1 MNDINGSSDLNENKS
16 ADNANNLQAAMNP
29 QQAPPAQPSQP
40 AQNDYSQYSYNYDPT
55 AAPAAYKKPM
65 PAWVIPTIVIAAIL
79 IAAAAVCMIIPSVR
93 NSLKLAFSSP
103 EKYYAEAERKSV
115 SDLSDSVYAVFS
127 SMKEDQNEQSIRN
140 ISEKT
145 TMKFTFGDPVTDALG
160 DYKDILKNV
169 SLSGDFTVKGDNSHI
184 YLDLLLNDTSII
196 SADVFADTA
205 ANTGYLSFPEL
216 SDKYYKSELNSS
228 DTVKS
233 SSENDVSL
241 FDCDSITQERLD
253 SISQRY
259 IGIYL
264 DAVSDKIVMDKKSTC
279 TLGNVSCPAVK
290 VTISLTEAEYL
301 ELVRSVTD
309 ALKSDEDIIAIAED
323 MGSRR
328 EDYIAQIDEF
338 VSDMNLTASDENMF
352 DITIYIG
359 TDGNIIGRTFTKS
372 DSVISFVNIS
382 DDDSFASE
390 TKLIFSDKTGMELMI
405 KGSIGGTTLNG
416 TADLTIYENDDDDT
430 VKSYSAR
437 MQFEDV
443 KYDILES
450 RTYGGKFT
458 FTSPDL
464 DKLEIVM
471 TVDGNENTSTVSAD
485 ISYEGKKYLSVLT
498 DTQKQEAAEEIVF
511 PSDDVCT
518 EEPTEVLGD
527 DMTAVL
533 TENISKATGL
543 SEDELMQA
551 LYSIILGDDYDP
563 EAFEDFDN
571 DYSYDDFDFDDYYD
585 DYYDD
590 EDDYDYD
597 YGDYDYDEDD
607 FADYDPGVSSY
618 EYKSVDLSGVSFT
631 ANGDDIT
638 IPCKALSLPDR
649 IVRTSSALEP
659 HTGGYFYNDSN
670 TIMIYIEN
678 EKNSAFSADVSQCK
692 SIRVIEGGESELD
705 LRANGIG
712 IGSSADSIVS
722 ALGEPSDSMI
732 YSEGTADYIYCDY
745 ESDLYIIISAYNN
758 EVCSINASTSYLY

>member
-1 MNDINGSSDLNENKS
+1 MNDINGNSDLNENKS

-29 QQAPPAQPSQP
+29 QQAQPSQP

-290 VTISLTEAEYL
+290 VTISLTGAEYL

-382 DDDSFASE
+382 DNDSFASE
-390 TKLIFSDKTGMELMI
+390 TKLIFSDKTGMEMMI
-405 KGSIGGTTLNG
+405 KGSIGGNSIGG
-416 TADLTIYENDDDDT
+416 TADLTVYSTDSNDDPE
-430 VKSYSAR
+430 SYSAR
-437 MQFEDV
+437 VRFEDV
-443 KYDILES
+443 KYKILENKVF
-450 RTYGGKFT
+450 GGKFT
-458 FTSPDL
+458 FTSPDVE
-464 DKLEIVM
+464 DLEIVM
-471 TVDGNENTSTVSAD
+471 TVDGDENASTVSAD
-485 ISYEGKKYLSVLT
+485 INYEGKKFISVLT
-498 DTQKQEAAEEIVF
+498 ENQRYESDEDIVL
-511 PSDDVCT
+511 PSDDKCT
-518 EEPTEVLGD
+518 DDPTEIIGD
-527 DMTAVL
+527 DFTDKILA
-533 TENISKATGL
+533 NISKATGL
-543 SEDELMQA
+543 SEDELTDA
-551 LYSIILGDDYDP
+551 FYSVLLGDDYD
-563 EAFEDFDN
+563 
-571 DYSYDDFDFDDYYD
+571 DYD
-585 DYYDD
+585 
-590 EDDYDYD
+590 DDYDYD
-597 YGDYDYDEDD
+597 DYDDEYDDNYDDDYNDEDEDEYDYGNYDYDESD
-607 FADYDPGVSSY
+607 FADYDPGVSTY

-631 ANGDDIT
+631 VNGEDIEL
-638 IPCKALSLPDR
+638 PCKGLSLPDR

-659 HTGGYFYNDSN
+659 HSGSYFFNDDY

-678 EKNSAFSADVSQCK
+678 EKNSALSADVSKCK
-692 SIRVIEGGESELD
+692 SIKVSDGGESRMD
-705 LRANGIG
+705 FRINGIG
-712 IGSSADSIVS
+712 IGSSVDSIVP
-722 ALGEPSDSMI
+722 ALGEASDSMI
-732 YSEGTADYIYCDY
+732 YPDGSANFVY
-745 ESDLYIIISAYNN
+745 SDTENDLVIIISASDYK
-758 EVCSINASTSYLY
+758 VDSVAAYKSYLY